1 MQQHYQ
7 ASAYCHEVAAGG
19 SLQQPSLAC
28 TCFAS
33 AVPCTSEHLDEL
45 VFIAHV
51 LLLVTKVSKQN
62 QCQGH
67 RR

>member
-7 ASAYCHEVAAGG
+7 TSVYCHEVAAGG
-19 SLQQPSLAC
+19 SLKQPSPAC
-28 TCFAS
+28 IAS
-33 AVPCTSEHLDEL
+33 AVPCTIEHLDEF

-51 LLLVTKVSKQN
+51 LLLVAKVSKQN